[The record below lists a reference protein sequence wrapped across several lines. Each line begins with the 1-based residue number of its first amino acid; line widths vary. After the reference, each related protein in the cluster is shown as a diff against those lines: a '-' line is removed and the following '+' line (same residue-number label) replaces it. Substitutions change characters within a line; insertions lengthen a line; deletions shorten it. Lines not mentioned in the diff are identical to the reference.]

1 MKSLFTKIIEGEI
14 PSYKIDEDDK
24 FFAFLDINPLTEG
37 HVLIVPKQQTDYYFD
52 LPDELLKE
60 MTVYSKK
67 IANAIRKSIR
77 CKRVG
82 IMIMGF
88 DVPHAHLHLIPINVT
103 KDMDITKPR
112 LKLTP
117 EEFKKIAE
125 KIKKE
130 L

>member
-1 MKSLFTKIIEGEI
+1 MKSIFTKIIEGEI

-88 DVPHAHLHLIPINVT
+88 DVPHAHLHLIPINAT
-103 KDMDITKPR
+103 KDMDIAKPR